1 MGKLTGTFS
10 SAHCGSNG
18 CTMNTDEGVACL
30 SLWCQQLRLH
40 CQLAACALGLE
51 FIPRQYNLSCVPVT
65 SSGASCLAVSA
76 SQYAANNGWPS
87 QVYGLPYPCVFFDD
101 P

>member
-30 SLWCQQLRLH
+30 SLWCPQLRLH

-51 FIPRQYNLSCVPVT
+51 FIPRQYNLSCVLAFYT
-65 SSGASCLAVSA
+65 ASAGVLIRMFLVWLRNVL
-76 SQYAANNGWPS
+76 QT
-87 QVYGLPYPCVFFDD
+87 
-101 P
+101 